1 MIILLILLMTIFLI
15 LGLFLYCCIRL
26 ITKIEELEVKDEK
39 RENKN

>member
-39 RENKN
+39 RENKD